1 MSEDEI
7 AAKSTAPNPPKP
19 PPRPS
24 QTASDIIVTF
34 TQQGSVGLDLR
45 EDPGPSVSIETVKAG
60 TQAMQHAALKA
71 GLKVTMIAGQ
81 DTRGKSLD
89 DVFDLII
96 GHPERPLEFRFEGD
110 GGSEPPAAPE
120 IIVTFTQ
127 QGSVGLDLREDPGPS
142 VSIETVKAGTQ
153 ATQHP
158 ALKAGLKVTM
168 IAGQDTRGKSLD
180 DVFDLIIGHP
190 ERPLEFRFEGDGG
203 AGGGMGDLAD
213 VDPMSSGSA
222 DADAAA
228 AAAAA
233 AAAQKKAARQ
243 KIAAEAAERKAALQA
258 KLAEQKAIEQVE
270 HEKLASRNAPA
281 GAAAAGGIEVDASV
295 EADVNQSVPV
305 GEPEPAT
312 TAKDS
317 TSGNDDEDEDL
328 EDQFVVYYGGPFDD
342 GDEHTWAYL
351 PELKRLWAEGTVT
364 GRTKVWRDTD
374 EFGEKWKK
382 LKVFAAE

>member
-1 MSEDEI
+1 
-7 AAKSTAPNPPKP
+7 
-19 PPRPS
+19 
-24 QTASDIIVTF
+24 
-34 TQQGSVGLDLR
+34 
-45 EDPGPSVSIETVKAG
+45 
-60 TQAMQHAALKA
+60 
-71 GLKVTMIAGQ
+71 
-81 DTRGKSLD
+81 
-89 DVFDLII
+89 
-96 GHPERPLEFRFEGD
+96 
-110 GGSEPPAAPE
+110 
-120 IIVTFTQ
+120 
-127 QGSVGLDLREDPGPS
+127 
-142 VSIETVKAGTQ
+142 
-153 ATQHP
+153 
-158 ALKAGLKVTM
+158 M

-258 KLAEQKAIEQVE
+258 KLAEQKAIEQAE
-270 HEKLASRNAPA
+270 HEKLASRKAPA

-305 GEPEPAT
+305 GEPVDGTPLTEPEPE
-312 TAKDS
+312 
-317 TSGNDDEDEDL
+317 NDDDEDL
-328 EDQFVVYYGGPFDD
+328 EDQFVVYYGGPFDG

>member
-1 MSEDEI
+1 VKVETKLPEVKAVFTKPGSVGMELKEDTGPQGTRAVSIVSLVPGTQADTHAELRPGLKVV
-7 AAKSTAPNPPKP
+7 AVAGQDVRGKSLDDVFDLIIGHPGRPLEFRFEDDGTAPNPPKP
-19 PPRPS
+19 PPRPP
-24 QTASDIIVTF
+24 QAAPEIIVTF

-60 TQAMQHAALKA
+60 TQAMQHA
-71 GLKVTMIAGQ
+71 
-81 DTRGKSLD
+81 
-89 DVFDLII
+89 
-96 GHPERPLEFRFEGD
+96 
-110 GGSEPPAAPE
+110 
-120 IIVTFTQ
+120 
-127 QGSVGLDLREDPGPS
+127 
-142 VSIETVKAGTQ
+142 
-153 ATQHP
+153 

-328 EDQFVVYYGGPFDD
+328 EDQFVVYYGGPFDG